1 MKVPDFVQW
10 MKQYEDL
17 PFLMCKPS
25 KLDDDGMAFQSD
37 MEYFKDLLLEIQL
50 QAMATRQA
58 NAFPAVLS
66 NELDHAINELAGIKS
81 HIQEISRD
89 RR

>member
-1 MKVPDFVQW
+1 MKVPDFVRW

-17 PFLMCKPS
+17 PLLMCKPS

-58 NAFPAVLS
+58 NPFPAVLS